1 MSGAQSGKTKT
12 KTVKAA
18 PHASML
24 IESMR
29 DIGYSLESALA
40 DIIDN
45 SITAGAESIA
55 LFADTG
61 HASPRFG
68 ILDNGRGMTQ
78 AQLLDAMRPGSRSP
92 LDARDSRDLGR
103 FGLGMKTASFSQCR
117 RLTVVTSQAGQVHAA
132 RWDLDYVA
140 QVNDW
145 LVEIPE
151 DPLDTPWADQL
162 GTNGT
167 LVVWEKLDRLT
178 ENDSTKEAQQHLIRR
193 LDETIDHLELVFHRF
208 LSGEKGTKK
217 VAITLNQRA
226 LIPLDP
232 FHSAHIATMP
242 GPIEHIKVR
251 GHDVVVQ
258 AFTLPHHKKV
268 SVADWERY
276 AGRAGYTR
284 NQGFYVYRGKRL
296 IIHGTWFGLARQ
308 MELTKLARVRID
320 MPNELDDDWKID
332 VRKSSAHPP
341 RNVRDRLRRI
351 IETIGAGSRRVYSSR
366 GKRLLDESRV
376 PVWQRLQDKNEIRYR
391 VNPEHPLLV
400 EFMETLTVPMKR
412 DFLAIIELT
421 GAGLP
426 VDSLFADIG
435 AQPEAVT
442 GSVMS
447 ADAHQRAVEATYH
460 HLVRSGLSASD
471 VIDMLRS
478 TEPFR
483 SSWDQTESI
492 IKVLTAGD
500 ATR

>member
-1 MSGAQSGKTKT
+1 MSGAQSGKTKMT
-12 KTVKAA
+12 TAKAA

-68 ILDNGRGMTQ
+68 ILDNGRGMSQ
-78 AQLLDAMRPGSRSP
+78 AQLLDAMRPGARSP

-103 FGLGMKTASFSQCR
+103 FGLGLKTASFSQCR

-145 LVEIPE
+145 LVEIPQ
-151 DPLDTPWADQL
+151 DPLETPWADQL

-178 ENDSTKEAQQHLIRR
+178 ENDSTKEAQQHLVRR

-208 LSGEKGTKK
+208 LAGEKGTKK

-232 FHSAHIATMP
+232 FHSGHIATMP

-268 SVADWERY
+268 SAAEWERY

-351 IETIGAGSRRVYSSR
+351 IETIGAGSRRVYSGR

-492 IKVLTAGD
+492 IKALTSGD